1 MRKSRHPKLAIWIF
15 AGPYKRALRCA
26 SALALIFML
35 AGCAG
40 VVGASNSQSLPD
52 PTPQP
57 PVAQLSLTPAS
68 GTAPLAVIA
77 STAGSS
83 DPNSGGTISST
94 TIDLGNGTRI
104 NTASAASDGPVM
116 RSGVGTP
123 ADTLGHNGDLYHRTD
138 IPSIYGP
145 KANGSW
151 PATYSV
157 IIGKGCTT
165 AYHIDKD
172 CDGYG
177 IGPTDPTPGFV
188 TDPNPLFGPDADD
201 NDATVNTPASVL
213 AKYGTVAAFLTH
225 LGYPTNRIYY
235 IDPTNGTDN
244 NRRSCSAVHPCQTF
258 GAVSGVLHDQNG
270 GTVLYRAST
279 STGIKFGTG
288 PQYNPSASSPA
299 SPVVIMAY
307 PGESVIFQAADTP
320 IPAASGS
327 GGNVKNAIYDG
338 FVLRASTYGRG
349 HALSGDRAYAITLKN
364 CEISGWAIAWEI
376 GGGAVGAVIEGNVFH
391 DINEHAMYPT
401 SNSLWSS
408 GPFDCTSWTWNPAY
422 PAYNPFSN
430 MIVRNNLI
438 YATGQSGWDAI
449 HINATVCGLTVSG
462 NIVYN
467 SGGAALTL
475 QTGVQNASIYNN
487 LFFSNSSEA
496 ILLNEYG
503 CENNGNVEQVSQVGT
518 TCDQATYAVPGFGT
532 DINNISIVNNTLW
545 TGRDQPPTYPCTQTG
560 SNGCKTPYYPIY
572 AFVGAEGVPGGRW
585 IKNLIIENNI
595 LLTYNSAPSS
605 TSPYPNLEFE
615 RNSYPDT
622 YTIKNNLLYNIYPGN
637 TQSRTMNIE
646 TDGPYGNCAAAPWWC
661 AGNTTG
667 TYGSEGSQAA
677 DAGDY
682 TWTQFQSWNTA
693 HNGGNV
699 WGDPLFIDVQLGYD
713 ATPNLFNFHLRSGS
727 PAIDKGLSTAAPS
740 TDIQGKLR
748 ANPPSIGAY
757 E

>member
-1 MRKSRHPKLAIWIF
+1 
-15 AGPYKRALRCA
+15 
-26 SALALIFML
+26 
-35 AGCAG
+35 
-40 VVGASNSQSLPD
+40 
-52 PTPQP
+52 
-57 PVAQLSLTPAS
+57 
-68 GTAPLAVIA
+68 
-77 STAGSS
+77 
-83 DPNSGGTISST
+83 
-94 TIDLGNGTRI
+94 
-104 NTASAASDGPVM
+104 
-116 RSGVGTP
+116 
-123 ADTLGHNGDLYHRTD
+123 
-138 IPSIYGP
+138 
-145 KANGSW
+145 
-151 PATYSV
+151 
-157 IIGKGCTT
+157 
-165 AYHIDKD
+165 
-172 CDGYG
+172 
-177 IGPTDPTPGFV
+177 
-188 TDPNPLFGPDADD
+188 
-201 NDATVNTPASVL
+201 
-213 AKYGTVAAFLTH
+213 
-225 LGYPTNRIYY
+225 
-235 IDPTNGTDN
+235 
-244 NRRSCSAVHPCQTF
+244 
-258 GAVSGVLHDQNG
+258 
-270 GTVLYRAST
+270 
-279 STGIKFGTG
+279 
-288 PQYNPSASSPA
+288 
-299 SPVVIMAY
+299 MAY
-307 PGESVIFQAADTP
+307 PGESVIFQAANTP
-320 IPAASGS
+320 IPADSGS

-338 FVLRASTYGRG
+338 FVLRASTYGDG
-349 HALSGDRAYAITLKN
+349 HGLSGDRAYNITLKN
-364 CEISGWAIAWEI
+364 SELSGWAIAWEI